1 LANARGGLLSPDQ
14 IGKEES
20 AEKRSGK
27 KHRIEGQHLCTDCDH
42 QRDTLESMTHIEI
55 PSNI

>member
-1 LANARGGLLSPDQ
+1 MSPDQ

-27 KHRIEGQHLCTDCDH
+27 KHRIEGQHLCTDRDH